1 MLLQQAKQATANLE
15 ATKIEETIVL
25 AGLDETPEG
34 CKNFMSLMLMDDGS
48 MYRSPEDEFDP
59 HLDVVA
65 MPYSSGTTGAPKG
78 VCLTHYN
85 LVANTCQMLSPHV
98 TDVK

>member
-1 MLLQQAKQATANLE
+1 MLQQAKQATANLE
-15 ATKIEETIVL
+15 TTKIEETIVL
-25 AGLDETPEG
+25 AGLDETPDG
-34 CKNFMSLMLMDDGS
+34 GKNSMSLMLTDDGS
-48 MYRSPEDEFDP
+48 LYRNPEEKFDP
-59 HLDVVA
+59 HHDVVA

-98 TDVK
+98 TDIK